1 MNSTDGWPRNLA
13 RVSKPRPAASNVRPT
28 RWRAWR
34 LSTGSAV
41 TRSPRVMPGSHAPR
55 GVTTEHPVMSMGSAL
70 VAQSSFS
77 RVIGNSV
84 TLLPRAL
91 KTAFAMAAGTPT
103 KTSPASPFTPS
114 KWLAERRI
122 EANQEFHSA
131 ALTLADT
138 AREGFRERNRRKV
151 LDSIPKA
158 ERRSP

>member
-1 MNSTDGWPRNLA
+1 MASIDWLRRDALTPRDA
-13 RVSKPRPAASNVRPT
+13 RR
-28 RWRAWR
+28 
-34 LSTGSAV
+34 
-41 TRSPRVMPGSHAPR
+41 HAPR

-84 TLLPRAL
+84 TLLPRAF

-138 AREGFRERNRRKV
+138 AREGIRERNRRKV
-151 LDSIPKA
+151 LDSIPKLNA
-158 ERRSP
+158 VLLRPKLRPPE